1 MKNACLALAAAIAVT
16 SCSGCCVCRRLFKP
30 RPAVIQP
37 APLCAPSPSCCPSAP
52 CGSCDSCGC
61 DSGMSVSNYGDAGLS
76 YPMESAPMMYGNPSL
91 PPGP

>member
-16 SCSGCCVCRRLFKP
+16 SCSGCCVCRRLFP
-30 RPAVIQP
+30 SRPAVIQS
-37 APLCAPSPSCCPSAP
+37 APVCAPSAPCCPTAP

-61 DSGMSVSNYGDAGLS
+61 DSGLSGGLS
-76 YPMESAPMMYGNPSL
+76 YPTDSAPVMYGNPSL